1 MTKLERLTRR
11 LNLYYDAEQKI
22 LNGAEYRIGDR
33 QLRRADLSEVRAVI
47 DDLES
52 QIDLLDNPNGGL
64 RRVTFID

>member
-1 MTKLERLTRR
+1 MTKLERLTQR
-11 LNLYYDAEQKI
+11 LELYYDAERKI